1 MLASK
6 IKAAVIEN
14 PSEYLGARIA
24 AINLFQFGIDQP
36 LNCLWYCYEK
46 APPPPLPPFWKVRGQ
61 WPRHSPR
68 FPAPLH
74 SFIYSQRQWCIGY
87 GRHVPWTPLW

>member
-36 LNCLWYCYEK
+36 LNCL
-46 APPPPLPPFWKVRGQ
+46 
-61 WPRHSPR
+61 
-68 FPAPLH
+68 
-74 SFIYSQRQWCIGY
+74 
-87 GRHVPWTPLW
+87 